1 MEADDMLRGGNSV
14 AVLPCFEEVVSEG
27 PIFLQISEHNNCQ
40 LHVTHVTWE
49 EQAKV
54 WFLVLEKAQLVFL
67 ACKFSFLIFILFIA
81 TLCTMH

>member
-1 MEADDMLRGGNSV
+1 MKDLEADDMLRGGNSV

-54 WFLVLEKAQLVFL
+54 
-67 ACKFSFLIFILFIA
+67 
-81 TLCTMH
+81 